1 MEEVRSEEN
10 EKSKPMTIC
19 KKINGERDHSN
30 DENFSLPR
38 SKKNHENFA
47 RVQRY
52 EILID
57 RGE

>member
-1 MEEVRSEEN
+1 MEEVWSEEN
-10 EKSKPMTIC
+10 EKSKPMTIS

-30 DENFSLPR
+30 DENYSLPS
-38 SKKNHENFA
+38 SKKNHKNLT
-47 RVQRY
+47 RVQRD